1 MNIIEGKK
9 VRESLKKELE
19 EKINNIESKLKLVV
33 FEVGDNPASR
43 IYVKNKQKLCEEMNI
58 EFDLR
63 KYDDISETEL
73 INEIENCNSDKSVTG
88 ILVQLPLPSNINEK
102 NVIEA
107 IDYRKDVD
115 GLTSKNVGKLSLGEK
130 CLTACTALGII
141 KMLEYE
147 NIDPKGKNVVIIGR
161 SKLVGLPL
169 AQLFLKKDATVT
181 ICHSKTENLKE
192 ITKTA
197 DILVVA
203 IGKKQ
208 YINNEYIKDGATVI
222 DVGINRDD
230 KKIYGDCDFE
240 SVKDKAEYITP
251 VPGGVGVMTVT
262 MLINNLIEAYYLQN

>member
-240 SVKDKAEYITP
+240 SIKDKAEYITP